1 MINMEMKYTV
11 CEGGGQGIG
20 LRLKGCAVERMEV
33 RKYMTRNR
41 RKKLAGILLA
51 AGIAIGSLAG
61 CGDSYGNESG
71 TKVVLTTGF
80 NKDEVFRIET
90 STCSLPEIMVYLT
103 NIQNRY
109 ESVYGTEIWETNV
122 DGVTLEQNVKDIA
135 LAQIARIKTMN
146 LMAKKYEVELSEE
159 EKAQVENA
167 ADTYYRSLSDTE
179 ISQMGVSEET
189 INKLYTEFALAEKV
203 YQYTI
208 KDINPEISDDE
219 ARTITVQHILIRTY
233 ALDGTGRKTAYTEQ
247 AKQDAYERAC
257 EVYKLA
263 EQGED
268 FDELIRRYSE
278 DDKSTYSFGK
288 GEMDKAFE
296 TAAFNLGK
304 DEISNI
310 VESESGYH
318 IIKCLNTFN
327 KDETDANKVK
337 IVDQRRAEAFGQEY
351 DAYVETLTR
360 NLNEELWNKVG
371 FIHDENVKTM
381 NFFDIYSE
389 YFGN

>member
-1 MINMEMKYTV
+1 MGIKRWKRIAAYLLFVVMLTGTV
-11 CEGGGQGIG
+11 
-20 LRLKGCAVERMEV
+20 V
-33 RKYMTRNR
+33 
-41 RKKLAGILLA
+41 
-51 AGIAIGSLAG
+51 G
-61 CGDSYGNESG
+61 CGDGDGFG

-80 NKDEVFRIET
+80 DRDEIFRIET

-109 ESVYGTEIWETNV
+109 ESVYGPEIWATNV

-146 LMAKKYEVELSEE
+146 LMAERYQVELSGE

-167 ADTYYRSLSDTE
+167 ADAYYGSLSDAE
-179 ISQMGVSEET
+179 VEQMGISRKT
-189 INKLYTEFALAEKV
+189 ISDLYTEFALAEKV

-219 ARTITVQHILIRTY
+219 ARTITVQHILIKTY
-233 ALDGTGRKTAYTEQ
+233 ALDGTGKKVEYTEE
-247 AKQDAYERAC
+247 AKQDAYRRAA
-257 EVYKLA
+257 EALRLA
-263 EQGED
+263 REGED

-288 GEMDKAFE
+288 GEMDAAFE

-304 DEISNI
+304 DEISDV
-310 VESESGYH
+310 VETEFGYH
-318 IIKCLNTFN
+318 IIKCLNTFD
-327 KDETDANKVK
+327 KDETDANKIK

-360 NLNEELWNKVG
+360 NLNEELWNRVG

-381 NFFDIYSE
+381 DFFEVYTE
-389 YFGN
+389 YFG

>member
-1 MINMEMKYTV
+1 M
-11 CEGGGQGIG
+11 G
-20 LRLKGCAVERMEV
+20 
-33 RKYMTRNR
+33 RNR
-41 RKKLAGILLA
+41 FKKIAGALLA
-51 AGIAIGSLAG
+51 AVMCLSVLNG
-61 CGDSYGNESG
+61 CGNGDGTG

-90 STCSLPEIMVYLT
+90 CICTLPEIMVYLT

-109 ESVYGTEIWETNV
+109 ESVYGTEIWNTNV

-146 LMAKKYEVELSEE
+146 LMAERYEVTLSDE
-159 EKAQVENA
+159 EKAQAENA
-167 ADTYYRSLSDTE
+167 ANAYYSSLGSEE
-179 ISQMGVSEET
+179 IEQMGVSEKT
-189 INKLYTEFALAEKV
+189 ISGLYREFALAEKV

-219 ARTITVQHILIRTY
+219 ARTITVQHILIKTY
-233 ALDGTGRKTAYTEQ
+233 ALDGTGKKIEYTMQ
-247 AKQDAYERAC
+247 AKQNAYQEAC
-257 EVYKLA
+257 EVLELA
-263 EQGED
+263 KEGED
-268 FDELIRRYSE
+268 FDELIRKYSE
-278 DDKSTYSFGK
+278 DDKGTYSFGK
-288 GEMDKAFE
+288 GEMGEAFE

-304 DEISNI
+304 DEISDI
-310 VESESGYH
+310 VETEFGYH
-318 IIKCLNTFN
+318 IIKCLNTFD

-360 NLNEELWNKVG
+360 NLNEELWNSVG

-381 NFFDIYSE
+381 SFFDVYSE
-389 YFGN
+389 YFGNEF